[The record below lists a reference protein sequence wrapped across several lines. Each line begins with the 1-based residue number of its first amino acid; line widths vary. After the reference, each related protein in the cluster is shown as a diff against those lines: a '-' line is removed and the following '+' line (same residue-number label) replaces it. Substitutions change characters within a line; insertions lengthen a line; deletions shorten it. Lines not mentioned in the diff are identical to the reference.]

1 MLRGAAY
8 AVAGLYK
15 GLGMTQIQSTNVF
28 TSIYRDCFENKK
40 VDPIRKVSGLY
51 FYETMSI
58 SLGRSFELYLDIVF
72 PNILKCIA
80 DPKEDVRQAAQNALK
95 TIMSDFSNLAIKKTL
110 PKFLDE
116 LERDENWRSKFASVE
131 ALGNMAFCA
140 PKQISSFLPQIVKS
154 LRDVMNDT
162 HEKVHEAAIQAI

>member
-1 MLRGAAY
+1 
-8 AVAGLYK
+8 
-15 GLGMTQIQSTNVF
+15 
-28 TSIYRDCFENKK
+28 
-40 VDPIRKVSGLY
+40 
-51 FYETMSI
+51 
-58 SLGRSFELYLDIVF
+58 
-72 PNILKCIA
+72 
-80 DPKEDVRQAAQNALK
+80 
-95 TIMSDFSNLAIKKTL
+95 MSDFSNYAIKKTL

-116 LERDENWRSKFASVE
+116 ISKDENWRSKFASVE

>member
-1 MLRGAAY
+1 
-8 AVAGLYK
+8 
-15 GLGMTQIQSTNVF
+15 
-28 TSIYRDCFENKK
+28 
-40 VDPIRKVSGLY
+40 
-51 FYETMSI
+51 MSI

-80 DPKEDVRQAAQNALK
+80 DPKEDVRQAAQGALK

-140 PKQISSFLPQIVKS
+140 PK
-154 LRDVMNDT
+154 
-162 HEKVHEAAIQAI
+162 